1 MAGRKKLPEFISR
14 TPFEIA
20 GEIDSAGALQSSFEQ
35 LRTAALNWG
44 YDGVAYG
51 NFLTQLDPVAESRNE
66 SAKLITYAQDWREY
80 YHQQKYQN
88 HDVLFNLA
96 AANSGPILWRD
107 ARNIPS
113 LTRMQRRVFRDG
125 YDAGHRHG
133 ITISFHSAK
142 GFSATMSLASSGNE
156 GDVLGAV
163 LPLVGL
169 ASQFNGIYEAVNAP
183 KDLNIPPRNVGA
195 RERECLLWA
204 ARGKSAVEIGIILGL
219 SERTVHTYF
228 TRIGRKLNVYGRIPC
243 VVAAT
248 RLGIIQP
255 FREI

>member
-1 MAGRKKLPEFISR
+1 MAARKRLPDFIAR

-20 GEIDSAGALQSSFEQ
+20 GEVDRVEALQNSFEQ
-35 LRTAALNWG
+35 LRAAALDWG
-44 YDGVAYG
+44 FDGVAYG

-66 SAKLITYAQDWREY
+66 NAKLITYAQDWREFY
-80 YHQQKYQN
+80 FRERYQD
-88 HDVLFNLA
+88 HDVLFALA

-107 ARNIPS
+107 ARSIPS

-125 YDAGHRHG
+125 YDAGHKHG
-133 ITISFHSAK
+133 ITVSFHSAK

-156 GDVLGAV
+156 GDIYGSV

-169 ASQFNGIYEAVNAP
+169 AAQFNGIYEAINAP
-183 KDLNIPPRNVGA
+183 KNLNLPPRNVGA

-204 ARGKSAVEIGIILGL
+204 ARGKSAAEIGVILGL
-219 SERTVHTYF
+219 SERTVYTYF
-228 TRIGRKLNVYGRIPC
+228 MRIGRKLNVYGRIPC